1 MGIKESQIHGRGK
14 KPRKRKKPPPL
25 PRIDVTTMYDT
36 LTLEDYKRL
45 REDNTGKTAPKS
57 SRKEKREPNKP

>member
-14 KPRKRKKPPPL
+14 KPRNRKKPPPL

-45 REDNTGKTAPKS
+45 RGKGNA
-57 SRKEKREPNKP
+57 NKPATKRKNKGKSK

>member
-14 KPRKRKKPPPL
+14 KPRNRKKPPPL

-36 LTLEDYKRL
+36 LTLGDYKRL
-45 REDNTGKTAPKS
+45 REGDTGKTAPKS
-57 SRKEKREPNKP
+57 SRKEKRESNKP

>member
-14 KPRKRKKPPPL
+14 KPRNRKKPPPL

-36 LTLEDYKRL
+36 LTLGDYKRL
-45 REDNTGKTAPKS
+45 REGDTGKTAPKS
-57 SRKEKREPNKP
+57 SRIEKREPNST